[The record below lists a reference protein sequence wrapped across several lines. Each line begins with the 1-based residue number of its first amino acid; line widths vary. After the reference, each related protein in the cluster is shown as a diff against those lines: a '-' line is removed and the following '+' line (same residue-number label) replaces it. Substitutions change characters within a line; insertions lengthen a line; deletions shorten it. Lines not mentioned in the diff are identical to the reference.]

1 MIKLKEIRKSKGMT
15 AEELGSKVGVTGNY
29 IYILENG
36 RREASLKI
44 LKKIAIVLNTTM
56 DNLVEEVE

>member
-1 MIKLKEIRKSKGMT
+1 MT

-29 IYILENG
+29 IYILESG
-36 RREASLKI
+36 KREASLKI

-56 DNLVEEVE
+56 DNLVKEVE